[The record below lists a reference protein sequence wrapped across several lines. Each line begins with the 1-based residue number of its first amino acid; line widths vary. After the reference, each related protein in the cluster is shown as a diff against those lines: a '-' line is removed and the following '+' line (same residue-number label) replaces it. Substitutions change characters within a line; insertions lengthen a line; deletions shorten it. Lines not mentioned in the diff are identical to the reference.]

1 MENADFI
8 IAINDQKPSLM
19 SDIKSNKKISKILEQ
34 SNSMIVDIPK
44 NASRTVWID
53 AANSIQTALSKLS

>member
-1 MENADFI
+1 
-8 IAINDQKPSLM
+8 M

-53 AANSIQTALSKLS
+53 AANNIQTALSKLS